1 MEVILEF
8 LRSDTFLL
16 ILVGIVLILFIIYF
30 FTLAKL
36 SRLRKDYASFMKKM
50 GNGENLDEMLKGY
63 ISQVENVKKI
73 NEEII
78 DYCKKLDNNIAN
90 CTQKIGMVR
99 YNAYKD
105 TGSDLS
111 FTLAM
116 LDDHNNG
123 VVLNGIYA
131 RDMSNIYAKPVE
143 NGISSYTLS
152 DEEKEAIQKAINKNN

>member
-1 MEVILEF
+1 MESILEF
-8 LRSDTFLL
+8 LRSDIFLYIIIGAIILLL
-16 ILVGIVLILFIIYF
+16 ILYITSLV
-30 FTLAKL
+30 KL
-36 SRLRKDYASFMKKM
+36 SKLRKSYKSFMKKL
-50 GNGENLDEMLKGY
+50 GGGEGIDEILKGY
-63 ISQVENVKKI
+63 IKKVEEVETK

-78 DYCKKLDNNIAN
+78 NYCKKLDNNVAK

-116 LDDHNNG
+116 LDEYNNG
-123 VVLNGIYA
+123 VVLNGIYS

-143 NGISSYTLS
+143 SGKSKYTLS
-152 DEEKEAIQKAINKNN
+152 DEEKEAIEKAINNI